1 MGAALVFLVRLF
13 WTLFHI
19 LALILQMIPDE
30 WRRIR
35 QKVQSYRM
43 PIIAWPSWTGSRVK
57 FFGAGL
63 GAGIIGCIMFGI
75 ALKLTLLLAGIFFIG
90 SLFGR
95 FARK

>member
-19 LALILQMIPDE
+19 LALVLQMIPDE
-30 WRRIR
+30 WQRIR
-35 QKVQSYRM
+35 QKAQGYRM
-43 PIIAWPSWTGSRVK
+43 PTITWPSWTGSRAK
-57 FFGAGL
+57 FFGAGF
-63 GAGIIGCIMFGI
+63 GAGIIGCIVFGV